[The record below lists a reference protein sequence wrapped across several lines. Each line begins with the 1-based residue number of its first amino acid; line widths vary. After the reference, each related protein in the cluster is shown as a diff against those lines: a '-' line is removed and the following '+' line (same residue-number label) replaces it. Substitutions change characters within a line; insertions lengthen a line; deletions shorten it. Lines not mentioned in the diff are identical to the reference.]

1 MNSTMT
7 STAQSRLSAVWDPL
21 VRITH
26 WLLVGAFATAYV
38 TAEEDVGTP
47 DNWHVWA
54 GYLVGALVIV
64 RVFWGF
70 AGTRYA
76 RFSDFVT
83 GPLTAFGYLRDLV
96 LGQAKRYLG
105 HSPSGGAMVIML
117 LACLAGTVATGVM
130 ANNGAS
136 VATATTPARADDE
149 GQRRVTQSSPA
160 EPEESAIGEVHGVL
174 ANVTLALVV
183 LHLLGVGLASF
194 VHRENLVWSMITG
207 KKRAD

>member
-7 STAQSRLSAVWDPL
+7 SMAQSRLSAVWDPL

-38 TAEEDVGTP
+38 TIEADVGTP

-54 GYLVGALVIV
+54 GYLVGA
-64 RVFWGF
+64 
-70 AGTRYA
+70 AGR
-76 RFSDFVT
+76 
-83 GPLTAFGYLRDLV
+83 
-96 LGQAKRYLG
+96 
-105 HSPSGGAMVIML
+105 AMVIML

-149 GQRRVTQSSPA
+149 GQRRVTQSSPT

-183 LHLLGVGLASF
+183 LHLFGVAS
-194 VHRENLVWSMITG
+194 LVSFIAKISYG
-207 KKRAD
+207 P

>member
-7 STAQSRLSAVWDPL
+7 SMAQSRLSAVWDPL

-38 TAEEDVGTP
+38 TIEADVGTP

-54 GYLVGALVIV
+54 GYLVGA
-64 RVFWGF
+64 
-70 AGTRYA
+70 AGR
-76 RFSDFVT
+76 
-83 GPLTAFGYLRDLV
+83 
-96 LGQAKRYLG
+96 
-105 HSPSGGAMVIML
+105 AMVIML

-149 GQRRVTQSSPA
+149 GQRRVTQSSPV
-160 EPEESAIGEVHGVL
+160 EPDENAIGEVHGLL

-183 LHLLGVGLASF
+183 LHILGVGLASF